1 MIDIDGEIEF
11 FEAGKLREIH
21 PKFLNLAAQAFNVK
35 LAGLENVEENIRFDQ
50 NQILIYLKFCST
62 TKKKI

>member
-1 MIDIDGEIEF
+1 MIDIGGEIEF

>member
-1 MIDIDGEIEF
+1 MIDIGGDIEF

-35 LAGLENVEENIRFDQ
+35 LAGLENVEENIRFDRD
-50 NQILIYLKFCST
+50 QILIYLKFCLT

>member
-1 MIDIDGEIEF
+1 MIDIGGDIEF

-35 LAGLENVEENIRFDQ
+35 LAGLENVEENIRFDE
-50 NQILIYLKFCST
+50 IIFST
-62 TKKKI
+62 TKQD

>member
-1 MIDIDGEIEF
+1 MIDIGGDIEF

-21 PKFLNLAAQAFNVK
+21 PKFLNLAAQAFNVT

-50 NQILIYLKFCST
+50 NQILIC
-62 TKKKI
+62 